1 NLTHLERLCA
11 LANSTVLEVLFA
23 TETFV
28 SSEVRAQI
36 ERGENPFAELR
47 LRGNLTDS
55 QLEQIG
61 RVAEL
66 AAVTDNVEWLV
77 NLIVEAGAVLAQ
89 IKRLDQYPKP
99 GHYVLKH
106 GMSNLALVEQLRSAN
121 EPIVLKFNNQERLE
135 DLVGTLS
142 RQIEPDS
149 LELLMAFKNQEFL
162 TKAQMNSET
171 LLTLFVP
178 NSYEVYWNVSAEGIG
193 QRMLTEY
200 RAFWNADRLEKAKA
214 INLTPTQVVILAS
227 IVQKESVKPSERPI
241 IAGVYL
247 NRLRRNMP
255 LQADPTV
262 IFAKKKMENDYQQII
277 RRVLYKDLTLDS
289 PYNTYKYAGLPPG
302 PITMPDINSID
313 AVLNAERHQ
322 YLYFVAD
329 PNRPGF
335 HDFSRSLSQHNRK
348 RRAYINWIKKQGIKR

>member
-1 NLTHLERLCA
+1 MPIRTCCCFKPLSPSEMKPKRIIIMALSVSILGLFCYKSYRVLWAVNVALNAPTVDVYIPSDPDFGMLLTAVEPYLKRPSEF
-11 LANSTVLEVLFA
+11 VL
-23 TETFV
+23 
-28 SSEVRAQI
+28 
-36 ERGENPFAELR
+36 
-47 LRGNLTDS
+47 
-55 QLEQIG
+55 
-61 RVAEL
+61 
-66 AAVTDNVEWLV
+66 
-77 NLIVEAGAVLAQ
+77 LAQ

-227 IVQKESVKPSERPI
+227 IVQKESVKPSERAI

-313 AVLNAERHQ
+313 AVLNAEHHR

-348 RRAYINWIKKQGIKR
+348 RRAYVNWIKKQGIKR